1 MVDYEDEYDASIG
14 VTLVRGCVV
23 STLPAQLGPKSINA
37 LRARIMDAVQQHRAQ
52 AVLVDCGMLQ
62 VMDSAEFAELRAAL
76 VTAGLLGARSMVV
89 GLRPGIVAHLINA
102 DVDVVGLETA
112 LTLEVGLDRMLA
124 AGAGFKS

>member
-1 MVDYEDEYDASIG
+1 MVDYGDDYDASIG

-23 STLPAQLGPKSINA
+23 STLPAQLGPNSINA
-37 LRARIMDAVQQHRAQ
+37 LRSRIMDAVQQHRAQ

-62 VMDSAEFAELRAAL
+62 VMDSVEFADLRAAL

>member
-1 MVDYEDEYDASIG
+1 MVDYEDEYDASFG
-14 VTLVRGCVV
+14 VTLVRGC
-23 STLPAQLGPKSINA
+23 GPRNRASRIAPSINA
-37 LRARIMDAVQQHRAQ
+37 LRARLMDAVQQHRAQ

-62 VMDSAEFAELRAAL
+62 VMDSVEFAELRAAL

-112 LTLEVGLDRMLA
+112 LTLEDGLDRMLA

>member
-1 MVDYEDEYDASIG
+1 MVEHEADDDASIA

-23 STLPAQLGPKSINA
+23 STLPAQLGPNSINA
-37 LRARIMDAVQQHRAQ
+37 LRSRIMDAVQQHRAQ

-62 VMDSAEFAELRAAL
+62 VMDSAEFAEMRAAL

-112 LTLEVGLDRMLA
+112 LTLEDGLDRMLA
-124 AGAGFKS
+124 TGAGFRS

>member
-1 MVDYEDEYDASIG
+1 MADYEDEYDASIG

-23 STLPAQLGPKSINA
+23 STLPAQLGPNSINA
-37 LRARIMDAVQQHRAQ
+37 LRSRIMDAVQQHRAQ

-112 LTLEVGLDRMLA
+112 LTLEDGLDRMLA
-124 AGAGFKS
+124 TGAGFRS

>member
-1 MVDYEDEYDASIG
+1 MADYEDEYDASIG

-23 STLPAQLGPKSINA
+23 STLPAQLGPNSINA
-37 LRARIMDAVQQHRAQ
+37 LRSRIMDAVQQHRAQ

-62 VMDSAEFAELRAAL
+62 VMDSVEFAELRAAL

-112 LTLEVGLDRMLA
+112 LRLEDGLDRMLA
-124 AGAGFKS
+124 TGAGFRP

>member
-23 STLPAQLGPKSINA
+23 STLPAQLGPNSINA
-37 LRARIMDAVQQHRAQ
+37 LRSRIMDAVQQHRAQ

-62 VMDSAEFAELRAAL
+62 VMDSVEFAELRAAL

-112 LTLEVGLDRMLA
+112 LTLEDGLDRMLA
-124 AGAGFKS
+124 TGAGFRS